1 MTLSLARRL
10 LRFICAL
17 LMLISYSQSSSF
29 KPNCTVPI
37 DSVNYVAG
45 PNTRSTLSIVWN
57 CFSVIILCTW
67 NVLHLN
73 VPPVRHAQGFWK
85 NTCLAIMA
93 STTKIKWM
101 VVTTLVP
108 EYLLGKALSERLAV
122 KATLPLIEKH
132 IPMAGKEWGEIHC
145 YLANMG
151 YFVLDV
157 QPERRVPIK
166 RATSFEEEQY
176 NKPAPNSRDE
186 AIHEDAALID
196 VERGEKA
203 AGEKRAKK
211 NITGMFCV
219 PSHTNEIQ
227 NDPANMPRSILPA
240 DELIDLPREI
250 EEDIPYVGSP
260 SPRPYQA
267 LIQELLDEEGLSTP
281 KRINLDR
288 LQYRYWA
295 LNAVQWKLA
304 FSMDIATVPNIP
316 AVYLNKLDGGGA
328 LVKALAIGQVL
339 YLIIQL
345 ISREVQGLPS
355 SQLEIATLAF
365 SVLSLFTYLTY
376 WGHPQNIETIHI
388 IPAKKSRAGGGT
400 EIFKKRI
407 GYLTS
412 LGPSYMW
419 TRPRTKSKFDPKL
432 GPSPIPNDASNLTGN
447 TLPKELLRALK
458 VDEDIVIWALGAVF
472 GGIPFGGL
480 HCLAWNV
487 RFPTTAEA
495 DAWKAC
501 SVIATLLP
509 LVTLAPILMWANIN
523 SRFSRGS
530 AVTCLRLPV
539 VVVVLFCLL
548 LYILARLF
556 LLVEMI
562 RCLFFLPP
570 EAFIDTWSNGF
581 PHWG

>member
-1 MTLSLARRL
+1 MILSSARRL
-10 LRFICAL
+10 LRFTCAL
-17 LMLISYSQSSSF
+17 LGLAGYCQSSIF
-29 KPNCTVPI
+29 KPNCTVPV
-37 DSVNYVAG
+37 DSVSYVAA

-73 VPPVRHAQGFWK
+73 VPPIRHAQGFWK
-85 NTCLAIMA
+85 NTWLAIMA

-101 VVTTLVP
+101 VVAILVP

-122 KATLPLIEKH
+122 KATLPRIEKH
-132 IPMAGKEWGEIHC
+132 ITMTGKDWGEVHC

-157 QPERRVPIK
+157 QPELRVAVK
-166 RATSFEEEQY
+166 RATSFEMNQY
-176 NKPAPNSRDE
+176 NKRGGAT
-186 AIHEDAALID
+186 HGD

-203 AGEKRAKK
+203 ANKKGARK
-211 NITGMFCV
+211 NITTN
-219 PSHTNEIQ
+219 HTNAIES
-227 NDPANMPRSILPA
+227 DPANMPRSILFA
-240 DELIDLPREI
+240 TEI
-250 EEDIPYVGSP
+250 EENIPFTGPP
-260 SPRPYQA
+260 SPRPYQS
-267 LIQELLDEEGLSTP
+267 LIQELLDEEGLSAS

-304 FSMDIATVPNIP
+304 FSMDIAAVPNIP
-316 AVYLNKLDGGGA
+316 AVHLKKLDGGGA
-328 LVKALAIGQVL
+328 LVKALAMGQVL
-339 YLIIQL
+339 YLIVQL
-345 ISREVQGLPS
+345 ISRKVQGLPS

-388 IPAKKSRAGGGT
+388 IPAKKPRAGGGR
-400 EIFKKRI
+400 EKLKKSI
-407 GYLTS
+407 GILSS

-419 TRPRTKSKFDPKL
+419 TRPRTKSKFDRML

-447 TLPKELLRALK
+447 MLPKGLLRALK
-458 VDEDIVIWALGAVF
+458 VDEDVVIWALGAVF

-480 HCLAWNV
+480 HCLAWNAQ
-487 RFPTTAEA
+487 FPTPAEA
-495 DAWKAC
+495 IAWKVC
-501 SVIATLLP
+501 SIITTSLP

-523 SRFSRGS
+523 RRLSFSRES
-530 AVTCLRLPV
+530 TMTFLRLPV
-539 VVVVLFCLL
+539 VVVILFCLL